1 MVSLHQLT
9 CFLATYEH
17 GSLTAAAEEL
27 GYAQPSVSE
36 QIRSLERSLGVQLFR
51 RVGRGVVP
59 TTVADSFRP
68 HAERV
73 LAAVDEAQEAVRSV
87 RSLETGTIRFGMFGI
102 ARLYAG
108 SGLIAD
114 VLSRYPGV
122 RVELVGQNSIEVA
135 EDLRRGRLEAAMLAV
150 STVASEGLAVTP
162 VAREELVYISA
173 DPARLAS
180 PVTAQRLAQSSLV
193 LPETTFRARDSTRQ
207 TLRQMLHE
215 TGLNPPT
222 RIEVEDIE
230 TAVELV
236 GMGYADSVV
245 PQGAARQLL
254 PRLAPE
260 AGWVSLR
267 PRQYDTF
274 AVVHRT
280 DALLSPAARLMIEL
294 ATRRMQAIAQPIT
307 PRRPRGATQGSGA
320 TVEA

>member
-1 MVSLHQLT
+1 MLSPHQLR
-9 CFLATYEH
+9 CFLTVDEH
-17 GSLTAAAEEL
+17 GSFTAAAEEL

-36 QIRSLERSLGVQLFR
+36 QVRALEKTLGIELFR

-59 TTVADSFRP
+59 TTVADSLRP

-73 LAAVDEAQEAVRSV
+73 LAAVDDARQAVQRVKSF
-87 RSLETGTIRFGMFGI
+87 ETGTIRFGMFGI

-108 SGLIAD
+108 AGLIGD

-122 RVELVGQNSIEVA
+122 RVELVGQNSTEVA

-150 STVASEGLAVTP
+150 STVASEGMVVTP

-173 DPARLAS
+173 DPGHLAA
-180 PVTAQRLAQSSLV
+180 PVTAHRLANASLV
-193 LPETTFRARDSTRQ
+193 MPETTYRAEDSTRL

-215 TGLNPPT
+215 TGRNPQT

-236 GMGYADSVV
+236 GMGYADSVI
-245 PQGAARQLL
+245 PKGAALQLL
-254 PRLAPE
+254 PRLAPQ

-274 AVVHRT
+274 AIVHRAGAT
-280 DALLSPAARLMIEL
+280 LSPAARLMIEL
-294 ATRRMQAIAQPIT
+294 ATARIREIAEPVH
-307 PRRPRGATQGSGA
+307 PR
-320 TVEA
+320 

>member
-1 MVSLHQLT
+1 MLSLHQLT

-36 QIRSLERSLGVQLFR
+36 QIRGLEKTLGVQLFR

-59 TTVADSFRP
+59 TTVADTLRP

-73 LAAVDEAQEAVRSV
+73 LASVDEAQQSV
-87 RSLETGTIRFGMFGI
+87 RQVKSFETGTIRFGMFGI

-108 SGLIAD
+108 AGLIAD

-122 RVELVGQNSIEVA
+122 RVELVGQNSTEVA

-150 STVASEGLAVTP
+150 ATVESEGMTVTP

-173 DPARLAS
+173 DPARTAT
-180 PVTAQRLAQSSLV
+180 PVTAHRLSLASLV
-193 LPETTFRARDSTRQ
+193 MAETTYRAVDSTRL
-207 TLRQMLHE
+207 TLRRMLHE
-215 TGLNPPT
+215 TGRNPQT

-236 GMGYADSVV
+236 GMGYADSVI
-245 PQGAARQLL
+245 PKGAALQLL

-260 AGWVSLR
+260 ATWTTLR

-274 AVVHRT
+274 SVVHRT
-280 DALLSPAARLMIEL
+280 GATLSPAARLMIEL
-294 ATRRMQAIAQPIT
+294 ATARIQAIAEPL
-307 PRRPRGATQGSGA
+307 
-320 TVEA
+320 